1 MAKHYHLHL
10 KGYVGGWDFDS
21 DYVDYILNKFEGKE
35 VNVLID
41 SLGGLAN
48 TALSIYAAF
57 KRHGNV
63 KVHFVGMN
71 ASAATIA
78 SLSAKHITID
88 KSAMYLVH
96 KCNIGF
102 FEWGTK
108 NADDLQTLIDKIE
121 HQKKDLDKLDANVAQ
136 IYAARC
142 KKEPSELLN
151 LMKEGSWLTA
161 TEAKEWGF
169 VDEITDFEEEAAP
182 VMTADLAH
190 AMANAGI
197 PVPEQ
202 MQKKSLLKSI
212 SNFFKSS
219 SNIKPQKSMKKFWTL
234 ICGILACQELT
245 VSEEKITMEE
255 AQMDAIEAAIA
266 ADKKT
271 INDLNT
277 QISSL
282 QEENKTLKAQVESLN
297 KKPAEKTTTVV
308 ETKVEK
314 EKSIVAEFADKVNAA
329 HALFNEI
336 S

>member
-1 MAKHYHLHL
+1 MAKYQLHL

-21 DYVDYILNKFEGKE
+21 DYVDYVLNKNEGKE

-63 KVHFVGMN
+63 NVHFVGMN

-78 SLSAKHITID
+78 SLGARHITMD
-88 KSAMYLVH
+88 KSAMYLAH
-96 KCNIGF
+96 KCNIAF

-108 NADDLQTLIDKIE
+108 NADGLQTLIDKIE

-136 IYAARC
+136 MYAARC
-142 KKEPSELLN
+142 KKEPSDLLN
-151 LMKEGSWLTA
+151 LMKEGCWLSA
-161 TEAKEWGF
+161 EEAKEWGF
-169 VDEITDFEEEAAP
+169 VDEITDFEDEAAP
-182 VMTADLAH
+182 IMTADLAH

-219 SNIKPQKSMKKFWTL
+219 SNPKPQNSMKKCWKF
-234 ICGILACQELT
+234 ICGILNVDGFET
-245 VSEEKITMEE
+245 NDEKIVTMTEE
-255 AQMDAIEAAIA
+255 QMDSIEASL
-266 ADKKT
+266 KT
-271 INDLNT
+271 NQENMDSLNT
-277 QISSL
+277 KKKELEDEISSL
-282 QEENKTLKAQVESLN
+282 QASLN
-297 KKPAEKTTTVV
+297 ALKNKPAEGTKQVINDKKT
-308 ETKVEK
+308 EEDSPIGNFI
-314 EKSIVAEFADKVNAA
+314 EARQAA
-329 HALFNEI
+329 QELYDMFE
-336 S
+336 